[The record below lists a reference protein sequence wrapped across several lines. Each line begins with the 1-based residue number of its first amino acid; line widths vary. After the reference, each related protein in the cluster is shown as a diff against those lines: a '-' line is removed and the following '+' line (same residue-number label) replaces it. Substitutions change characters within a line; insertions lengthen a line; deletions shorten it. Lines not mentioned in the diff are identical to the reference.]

1 MSLSLSERTLRIKPS
16 ATLAVNAKAK
26 EMEREG
32 IDIIN
37 LSVGEPD
44 FPTPASIKKAGIAA
58 IENNVT
64 GYTATDGIRELKQAI
79 IEKFK
84 RDNHLDYDLSEILVT
99 PGAKQALYNA
109 IMALL
114 NPEDEIIIPAPYW
127 VSYPAMAKLADAN
140 PVIITADHTQN
151 FKITAKQLNAAIT
164 NKTKMVVINSPSNPT
179 GMAYTADELIALGKI
194 LREQP
199 NIAILVDDIYE
210 YILWSTDTFVSFL
223 NVNPD
228 LRNRTILVN
237 GASKAYSMTGW
248 RIGYSAAPKIIT
260 QAMEKVQSHSASC
273 ACSISQMAAMAAFKI
288 PKSELQFM
296 YDSFQKRHDLLL
308 NGLNAIPGIVTK
320 PADGAFYV
328 YPYVQEIIT
337 KHKLKDDIELANFLL
352 EKTHV
357 ATVPG
362 SAFGTPGYL
371 RFSCAAREEHLIEAI
386 KRLQKAL

>member
-64 GYTATDGIRELKQAI
+64 GYTATDGTRELKQAI

-320 PADGAFYV
+320 PADGAGYV